1 MLSLLAVSYNTM
13 RLGLEAQNAAAFRLL
28 RLAVGAS
35 KRRRTPLA
43 IVPPASDAPT
53 EITIA
58 PKKRLA
64 AKKIHKK
71 SAGVRAR
78 IDPPP
83 LKWSDLNYVF

>member
-58 PKKRLA
+58 PKKRQA

-78 IDPPP
+78 S
-83 LKWSDLNYVF
+83 KGAKRG